1 MRAALQHRVPGVPG
15 DLGWKT
21 STEITLSPSATN
33 FHVVWNGSLALPAG
47 SHRILVTESE
57 TYLRSDVIP
66 GDPNVSTSPLDFVR
80 ERVVR
85 GCVRAIAAP
94 PGARPRRGQSVFR
107 QARAAP
113 GTRASPARR
122 GGAGYRYV
130 GMWIMSTP

>member
-15 DLGWKT
+15 DLGCKT

-80 ERVVR
+80 ERVVY
-85 GCVRAIAAP
+85 ADA
-94 PGARPRRGQSVFR
+94 FEL
-107 QARAAP
+107 
-113 GTRASPARR
+113 
-122 GGAGYRYV
+122 
-130 GMWIMSTP
+130 